1 MRQHLNYRSGNPALS
16 SSIFSAETVK
26 RTGQDPVMTLN
37 GAVDKS
43 ILCLSLLLSF
53 GIAGFKFQQSLQG
66 FLIPGVIIGLIVA
79 LVTVFKK
86 EYAPI
91 TVPLYAGI
99 QGIVL
104 GIISASFEQIFDG
117 IVFQAIGL
125 TSGIFFTLLFLYKT
139 KIIQATENFKL
150 GIAAATGGV
159 FLLYAVN
166 FIMSFFGSGIP
177 VLNPMNSSLMSIGI
191 SLVIVV
197 IAALNL
203 VVDFDFIEEG
213 AEQGVPKYM
222 EWYAAFGLMVTLIW
236 LYLEILKLLAKLRSR

>member
-1 MRQHLNYRSGNPALS
+1 MSQHLNYRSGNPALS
-16 SSIFSAETVK
+16 SAIFSAEAYK
-26 RTGQDPVMTLN
+26 ANASRPVMTLN
-37 GAVDKS
+37 GAVDKT
-43 ILCLSLLLSF
+43 ILCLSLLLSC
-53 GIAGFKFQQSLQG
+53 GIAGFKFHESLQG
-66 FLIPGVIIGLIVA
+66 FLIPGVIAGLIVG
-79 LVTVFKK
+79 LITVFKK

-91 TVPLYAGI
+91 TAPIYACVE
-99 QGIVL
+99 GIVL
-104 GIISASFEQIFDG
+104 GIVSASFEQLFDG

-125 TSGIFFTLLFLYKT
+125 TSGIFFSLLFLYKSRLI
-139 KIIQATENFKL
+139 KPTENFKL
-150 GIAAATGGV
+150 GIAAATGGI

-166 FIMSFFGSGIP
+166 FIMSFFGAGIP
-177 VLNPMNSSLMSIGI
+177 VLNPMNSSMLSIGI

-197 IAALNL
+197 IASLNL

>member
-1 MRQHLNYRSGNPALS
+1 M
-16 SSIFSAETVK
+16 
-26 RTGQDPVMTLN
+26 
-37 GAVDKS
+37 
-43 ILCLSLLLSF
+43 
-53 GIAGFKFQQSLQG
+53 
-66 FLIPGVIIGLIVA
+66 IVA

-86 EYAPI
+86 EYSPI
-91 TVPLYAGI
+91 TVPLCAGI

-125 TSGIFFTLLFLYKT
+125 TSGIFFTLLILYKT

-150 GIAAATGGV
+150 GIAAATGGI

-177 VLNPMNSSLMSIGI
+177 VLNPMNSSLPSIGI

-197 IAALNL
+197 IASPTRLWTL
-203 VVDFDFIEEG
+203 TLLKK
-213 AEQGVPKYM
+213 VPSKECRNTWSGM
-222 EWYAAFGLMVTLIW
+222 LPLG
-236 LYLEILKLLAKLRSR
+236 